1 MTFMLS
7 YEDYGAGLGA
17 AGTVLRANAMSAGLD
32 APVPT
37 CPGWTVRDL
46 VVHQGMVH
54 RWATDVLEGRGMG
67 SAAHH
72 EAAGR
77 AVVDLLDWFDD
88 GWAELLSV
96 LGGAPPDLD
105 VPFFLRT
112 GMPPRDAWAR
122 RQCHE
127 TSIHAVDALAARLG
141 RTPEPAETWLKPDL
155 ATDGVDELL
164 RGFVPRK
171 RQGKLRSAVPTT
183 VQVSTTD
190 TDSHWWINVTEAPA
204 TTEIGV
210 AERADLRI
218 SGPAVDLYLAL
229 WNRSESSRDERLDPA
244 GFLEQWRRQVAI
256 AWA

>member
-1 MTFMLS
+1 VLS

-17 AGTVLRANAMSAGLD
+17 AGTVLRANAISVGLD

-37 CPGWTVRDL
+37 CPGWTMRDL

-54 RWATDVLEGRGMG
+54 RWAIDVLDGRGYG
-67 SAAHH
+67 SGARH

-77 AVVDLLDWFDD
+77 AAVDLLDWFDD

-96 LGGAPPDLD
+96 LGGAPADLD

-112 GMPPRDAWAR
+112 GMSPRDGWAR

-141 RTPEPAETWLKPDL
+141 RTPTVAETWLKPDL

-164 RGFVPRK
+164 RGYVPRK
-171 RQGKLRSAVPTT
+171 RQGKLRSATPMIL
-183 VQVSTTD
+183 QVSTTD
-190 TDSHWWINVTEAPA
+190 TEAHWWVKVTEEPA
-204 TTEIGV
+204 VTEIGV
-210 AERADLRI
+210 ADSPDVRI

-229 WNRSESSRDERLDPA
+229 WNRSEASRDARLDPA

-256 AWA
+256 VWM